1 MSLGHAEWPE
11 TGEMVVATVSRI
23 ESYGAYVNLD
33 EYANKEAL
41 LHISEISSRWVR
53 NIRNH
58 VRENQKVVLQVLR
71 VDPSKGQVDL
81 SLRRVNKDDRRK
93 KIEQWKKTRKAETL
107 LKQAATEL
115 KATPEDLFEEI
126 SPKLNEAQISL
137 YDALEQ
143 AAKKGAAIFTD
154 LGIKAKTAEA
164 LASIAKDKIIVKG
177 VTIQGVFEVSAMGSS
192 GIEEIKDLFYMA
204 RDLGD
209 EMGSTINIYT
219 LGAPKYRVEVTA
231 EDYKKAELAL
241 DRVVKQTEKE
251 WSSHEGAISFKR
263 E

>member
-23 ESYGAYVNLD
+23 ESYGAYVTLD
-33 EYANKEAL
+33 EYNNKEAL

-93 KIEQWKKTRKAETL
+93 KIEQWKKTRKGETL
-107 LKQAATEL
+107 LKQTATEMKL
-115 KATPEDLFEEI
+115 TPEDLFAEI
-126 SPKLNEAQISL
+126 SPKLNEANINL

-143 AAKKGAAIFTD
+143 SAKKGEKLFTD
-154 LGIKAKTAEA
+154 LGINEKTATA
-164 LASIAKDKIIVKG
+164 LVKVAKEKI
-177 VTIQGVFEVSAMGSS
+177 
-192 GIEEIKDLFYMA
+192 
-204 RDLGD
+204 
-209 EMGSTINIYT
+209 
-219 LGAPKYRVEVTA
+219 
-231 EDYKKAELAL
+231 
-241 DRVVKQTEKE
+241 VVK
-251 WSSHEGAISFKR
+251 
-263 E
+263 

>member
-1 MSLGHAEWPE
+1 MSLGHVEWPE
-11 TGEMVVATVSRI
+11 TGEMVVATVTRL
-23 ESYGAYVNLD
+23 ESYGAYVALD
-33 EYANKEAL
+33 EYDNKEAL

-107 LKQAATEL
+107 LKLAATEL
-115 KATPEDLFEEI
+115 KMTPNDLFDEI
-126 SPKLNEAQISL
+126 SPKLNEANVSL
-137 YDALEQ
+137 YDTLEQ
-143 AAKKGAAIFTD
+143 TAKKGITILTD
-154 LGIKAKTAEA
+154 LGIKEKTSES
-164 LASIAKDKIIVKG
+164 LASVAKDKIIVKG
-177 VTIQGVFEVSAMGSS
+177 VTIQGVFEVTAMGSR
-192 GIEEIKDLFYMA
+192 GVEEIKDVFHTIK
-204 RDLGD
+204 DLG
-209 EMGSTINIYT
+209 EETESTISLYT
-219 LGAPKYRVEVTA
+219 LGSPKYRVEVTA

-241 DRVVKQTEKE
+241 DRVVKQAEKE
-251 WSSHEGAISFKR
+251 WSEHEGTISFKR